1 MPTNLIKIVCK
12 RAALMRAPYAQS
24 SWTINTSTI
33 KKKSSSRNKTAI
45 SIPNKSIL
53 SNDNNI
59 KFVNKKR
66 IIPIMSSTSAHRQQN
81 IINDIYMR
89 LIQLLDIN
97 ENGRLVLPF
106 SRRLILIDRPRQNLY
121 QNADHIHNNKCTPC
135 HSPQYERSTS
145 SSESYLTSDDE
156 NYSEHNTSFPSI
168 SLPPS
173 PFLCD
178 PYESY
183 DWEC

>member
-1 MPTNLIKIVCK
+1 
-12 RAALMRAPYAQS
+12 
-24 SWTINTSTI
+24 
-33 KKKSSSRNKTAI
+33 
-45 SIPNKSIL
+45 
-53 SNDNNI
+53 
-59 KFVNKKR
+59 R

>member
-45 SIPNKSIL
+45 SIPKKTIP

-59 KFVNKKR
+59 KLVNKK
-66 IIPIMSSTSAHRQQN
+66 N
-81 IINDIYMR
+81 ISNDIYMQ

-106 SRRLILIDRPRQNLY
+106 SRRLILIDRPRENLY
-121 QNADHIHNNKCTPC
+121 QNAGHIHNNISSQCQ
-135 HSPQYERSTS
+135 SPQYERSTS
-145 SSESYLTSDDE
+145 TSESYLTSVDE
-156 NYSEHNTSFPSI
+156 NNSEHNSSFPSI

>member
-1 MPTNLIKIVCK
+1 
-12 RAALMRAPYAQS
+12 
-24 SWTINTSTI
+24 
-33 KKKSSSRNKTAI
+33 
-45 SIPNKSIL
+45 
-53 SNDNNI
+53 
-59 KFVNKKR
+59 
-66 IIPIMSSTSAHRQQN
+66 MSSTSAHRQQN

>member
-45 SIPNKSIL
+45 SIPTKSIP

-59 KFVNKKR
+59 KLVNKK
-66 IIPIMSSTSAHRQQN
+66 N
-81 IINDIYMR
+81 IINDIYKQ
-89 LIQLLDIN
+89 LIQLLDVN

-106 SRRLILIDRPRQNLY
+106 SRRLILIDQPRENLY
-121 QNADHIHNNKCTPC
+121 QNAGHIYNNICTPC

-145 SSESYLTSDDE
+145 TSESYLTSDDE
-156 NYSEHNTSFPSI
+156 DYSEHNSSFPSI
-168 SLPPS
+168 ALPPS

>member
-1 MPTNLIKIVCK
+1 MQTKLFETVCK

-24 SWTINTSTI
+24 SWTNNTSTI
-33 KKKSSSRNKTAI
+33 KKN
-45 SIPNKSIL
+45 
-53 SNDNNI
+53 
-59 KFVNKKR
+59 
-66 IIPIMSSTSAHRQQN
+66 HHHEN
-81 IINDIYMR
+81 IINDIYMQ

-106 SRRLILIDRPRQNLY
+106 SRRLILIDRPRVNLH
-121 QNADHIHNNKCTPC
+121 QNAGHIHNNKCT
-135 HSPQYERSTS
+135 QYESQQYELSTS
-145 SSESYLTSDDE
+145 SSESYLTSADE
-156 NYSEHNTSFPSI
+156 NNSEHNSSFPSI

-173 PFLCD
+173 PFICD